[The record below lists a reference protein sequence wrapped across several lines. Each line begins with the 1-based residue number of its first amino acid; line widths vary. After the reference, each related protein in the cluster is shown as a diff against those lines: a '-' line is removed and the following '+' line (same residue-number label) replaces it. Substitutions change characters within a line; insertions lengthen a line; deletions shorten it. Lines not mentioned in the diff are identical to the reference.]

1 MNLER
6 KVYETRSQKVGDFFL
21 GVGLFIAVNVVLGFI
36 LSLGAGMFST
46 LIYGSSSGEP
56 NSFMSGIAS
65 IVGLM
70 IYALPCVIQLGLLI
84 YFGLTRYWIAL
95 GILATFV
102 FALLLVLLATA
113 ACFGLIYYISGGP
126 KP

>member
-21 GVGLFIAVNVVLGFI
+21 GVGLFIAVNVVLAFI
-36 LSLGAGMFST
+36 LSLGAGMFSG
-46 LIYGSSSGEP
+46 LAYGSSSGAS
-56 NSFMSGIAS
+56 NSFLTGITG
-65 IVGLM
+65 ILGL
-70 IYALPCVIQLGLLI
+70 IAYAVPCVIQLALLI

-95 GILATFV
+95 GILGAFV
-102 FALLLVLLATA
+102 ISLLLVLLATA